1 MLGTTS
7 FLYPVLFAPIQG
19 QTTDWTR
26 VLDVALGA
34 GLETGILLLVFT
46 LAVFVVLVFA
56 VRVLMVITKK
66 PVPVDPF
73 DMAKPLGFRAVMLG
87 GAGLLAPLVAQEF
100 LPLEGIEPQLVLL
113 VAYGFEILVVGI
125 LWLGLYLFYRIRSER
140 ARSRR

>member
-19 QTTDWTR
+19 QTTGWTR

-34 GLETGILLLVFT
+34 GLETGILLLVFS

>member
-1 MLGTTS
+1 MLGTMS
-7 FLYPVLFAPIQG
+7 FLYPILFAPIQG

-34 GLETGILLLVFT
+34 GLETGTLLLVFT

-125 LWLGLYLFYRIRSER
+125 VWLGLYLFYRIRSER

>member
-1 MLGTTS
+1 MLGTTR
-7 FLYPVLFAPIQG
+7 FLYPILFAPIQG
-19 QTTDWTR
+19 QTTGWTR

-34 GLETGILLLVFT
+34 GLETGTLLLVFT

-73 DMAKPLGFRAVMLG
+73 DMAKPPGFRALMLG

-113 VAYGFEILVVGI
+113 VAYGFEILVVG
-125 LWLGLYLFYRIRSER
+125 LVWLGLYLFYRIRSER

>member
-19 QTTDWTR
+19 QTTGWTR